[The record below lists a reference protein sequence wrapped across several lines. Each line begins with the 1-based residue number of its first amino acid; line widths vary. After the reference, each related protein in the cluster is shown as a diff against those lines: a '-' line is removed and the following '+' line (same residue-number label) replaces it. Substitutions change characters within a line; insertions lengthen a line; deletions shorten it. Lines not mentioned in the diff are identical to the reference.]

1 MYTNVYCSFI
11 YNSQDMEASD
21 VKISVQG
28 WIKKD
33 REDVRYIYVYIY
45 THIHTQWNIIIEEI
59 LPL

>member
-1 MYTNVYCSFI
+1 
-11 YNSQDMEASD
+11 MEASD